1 MTADEIIEEAMARSR
16 MDADDSIY
24 AGACPGGHCSS
35 LSFSFIGKQIIR
47 NVYFTRFGFFP
58 ASVVVVVIVV
68 VVVVGDGLFQRLAR
82 FLV

>member
-1 MTADEIIEEAMARSR
+1 MRLLR
-16 MDADDSIY
+16 RKWRG
-24 AGACPGGHCSS
+24 AGWTGVIVYMRGPCPGGHCSS

>member
-1 MTADEIIEEAMARSR
+1 MTADEIIEEEMARSR
-16 MDADDSIY
+16 MAGGDSIY

-35 LSFSFIGKQIIR
+35 LYFSFIGKQIIR
-47 NVYFTRFGFFP
+47 NVYFTRFGFSP
-58 ASVVVVVIVV
+58 ASVVV